1 MGFFKNF
8 GKGAIGS
15 DGKPNIDP
23 VLAAFEEAGYIV
35 EILHISSGKAA
46 VFPSWIT
53 EFSDTFTS
61 EWSTDSVFGRNDK
74 IGNFQGTTRSIS
86 ISMKIPSYSVVEA
99 RENMHQL
106 EHLIANLYPSYKSL
120 NVGKEKVH
128 TMSGSPM
135 VKVKFANLIKNANV
149 RENAVNAATGGLSG
163 WINNVSFSP
172 DLESGFH
179 HMSPNMSKA
188 DQAAYNGVHQGKT
201 LGFSSSHTFLPKV
214 LDISFTLTVVHE
226 HKLGW
231 EDQSWLAKNTDS
243 FPYGIET
250 LSGGQHKLDT
260 NAGKTTRTGGSVAKG
275 LIDKVFKGKASI

>member
-1 MGFFKNF
+1 MGFYKNF
-8 GKGAIGS
+8 GKNALGA

-35 EILHISSGKAA
+35 EILHISSAKAA

-53 EFSDTFTS
+53 EFTDTFTS

-106 EHLIANLYPSYKSL
+106 EHLIANLYPSYTSRDF
-120 NVGKEKVH
+120 NGEKVH

-149 RENAVNAATGGLSG
+149 RKNAVNAAAGGLSG

-179 HMSPNMSKA
+179 HMSPNMNKT
-188 DQAAYNGVHQGKT
+188 DQAAYNGVFEGPSQG
-201 LGFSSSHTFLPKV
+201 FNSSHTFLPKV

-231 EDQSWLAKNTDS
+231 ENQSWLANKTDS
-243 FPYGIET
+243 FPYGVET
-250 LSGGQHKLDT
+250 LSGGKHKLD
-260 NAGKTTRTGGSVAKG
+260 AEAVATTRTGGSVAKG
-275 LIDKVFKGKASI
+275 LIGKVFKGKASI

>member
-1 MGFFKNF
+1 MGFYKNF
-8 GKGAIGS
+8 GKGAMGG

-35 EILHISSGKAA
+35 EIVHISSGEAA

-86 ISMKIPSYSVVEA
+86 VGMKIPSYSVVEA

-106 EHLIANLYPSYKSL
+106 EHLIANLYPSYTSL
-120 NVGKEKVH
+120 NVGEERVH

-149 RENAVNAATGGLSG
+149 RMNAVNAATGGLSG

-179 HMSPNMSKA
+179 HMSPNMSKS
-188 DQAAYNGVHQGKT
+188 DQAAYNGVFEGPSQG
-201 LGFSSSHTFLPKV
+201 FNSSHTFLPKV

-231 EDQSWLAKNTDS
+231 ENQSWLANKTDS
-243 FPYGIET
+243 FPYGVET
-250 LSGGQHKLDT
+250 LSGKQHALK
-260 NAGKTTRTGGSVAKG
+260 AGAGATTRSDGRVAKG
-275 LIDKVFKGKASI
+275 LMDKVFKGKASI